1 MERES
6 EFAGL
11 ASPSVEFLFPSIL
24 LPKQTGSALTMILL
38 NKLILDVTDLFSEQ
52 RENSDLAQAL
62 PVSWGNC
69 KSCGA
74 PSLWGILEICTF
86 VMLQGSRDL
95 LLREKGNGPRVRAT
109 VDWWPMGV
117 EYCSFRQSCLSHH
130 PASSCAF
137 ISNRVRLTRLW
148 LIGAKRVVCSGHAY
162 LLRGRKVCVCVCWGG
177 ESIQNDRNVI

>member
-74 PSLWGILEICTF
+74 PSL
-86 VMLQGSRDL
+86 
-95 LLREKGNGPRVRAT
+95 
-109 VDWWPMGV
+109 
-117 EYCSFRQSCLSHH
+117 
-130 PASSCAF
+130 
-137 ISNRVRLTRLW
+137 
-148 LIGAKRVVCSGHAY
+148 
-162 LLRGRKVCVCVCWGG
+162 
-177 ESIQNDRNVI
+177 